1 MTVRTTWY
9 AKGQTIVAK
18 AFIGDRLAHRAEHEF
33 PRAGTL
39 ALFKLVIGCMSRE
52 VAENAR

>member
-1 MTVRTTWY
+1 MPIKVSWY

-18 AFIGDRLAHRAEHEF
+18 AFIGDSLAHRAEHEL
-33 PRAGTL
+33 PRAAAP
-39 ALFKLVIGCMSRE
+39 ALFWLVIGALSRE